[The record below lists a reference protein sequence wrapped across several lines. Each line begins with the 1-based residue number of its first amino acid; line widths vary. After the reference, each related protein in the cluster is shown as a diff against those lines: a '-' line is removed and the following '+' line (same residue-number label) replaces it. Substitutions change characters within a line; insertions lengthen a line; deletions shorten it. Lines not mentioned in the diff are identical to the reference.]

1 MVAEEP
7 DEPRPGHP
15 QPGAGDPDLDVDPED
30 RKPLFRDEA
39 PGEQETR
46 DQQSARADTDA
57 GNNAQEDTRRGE
69 SVREGTSAE
78 GGPAAESSADATSV
92 TSAAEPVD
100 GDPDATHILPRTRQ
114 ITAARSDFDASDD
127 EDDFADGGPGGGP
140 LGRRTRLALLVAGVA
155 AVVIVGLAI
164 GYAVLNLGDTPR
176 GNSPSTASAA
186 GNSSASTTG
195 SESPDPN
202 AVLSDSAMLTAAQ
215 AKGLDR
221 SRTWK
226 VARTQRGVD
235 EDSPQ
240 PACLGAD
247 AAEGRPTP
255 QQSVLRLLNSTG
267 KKAPGVLHQA
277 DAYATPEEAVQAY
290 ALTAKALG
298 GCTMAGAYI
307 ASGHTVTG
315 LGDQAVAEVLE
326 VSTGGRT
333 EFRTVVLNRT
343 GRVVNVVDVAQPDEA
358 VSVSAV
364 AKALA
369 GPSAAECGPAGGSC
383 TARPTVKEGPPPA
396 GGDQPGFLATG
407 DLPPVGKATS
417 SWAGTVPGLPDPDF
431 TGSGCE
437 TVNWARVEAQ
447 KRVQRTYL
455 LQDQSLTF
463 GLDTIV
469 LTHRSAKAARA
480 LVAKVREDLE
490 SCAERKLTAT
500 VSKPGEVES
509 TGAAGVATTGWTA
522 TVSQKTTEGTARY
535 RVGIVS
541 AGAKTV
547 FTFLNPQQ
555 KLDLSDTEW
564 NRVSVR
570 AAERATQ
577 VR

>member
-1 MVAEEP
+1 MVAKEPEESP
-7 DEPRPGHP
+7 AGHP
-15 QPGAGDPDLDVDPED
+15 QPGANDPDLDVDPED

-39 PGEQETR
+39 PGDHGPRPQENAQEETR
-46 DQQSARADTDA
+46 PGD
-57 GNNAQEDTRRGE
+57 NAQEDTRPGE
-69 SVREGTSAE
+69 AVRAGTPPGKTSDAETPADKISDTGTSEHA
-78 GGPAAESSADATSV
+78 
-92 TSAAEPVD
+92 D

-114 ITAARSDFDASDD
+114 ISAARSDFDPSDD
-127 EDDFADGGPGGGP
+127 DDDFGDGGRGP
-140 LGRRTRLALLVAGVA
+140 LGRGTRSALLVAGVA

-176 GNSPSTASAA
+176 ATSRGAASSTPSGSTSGTA
-186 GNSSASTTG
+186 

-202 AVLSDSAMLTAAQ
+202 AVLSDAVMLTAAQ
-215 AKGLDR
+215 AKGLDK

-247 AAEGRPTP
+247 AVEGRPTP
-255 QQSVLRLLNSTG
+255 QQSVLRLLSSTG

-277 DAYATPEEAVQAY
+277 DAYATSEEAVQAY
-290 ALTAKALG
+290 VLTAKALG
-298 GCTMAGAYI
+298 GCAMTGAYI

-315 LGDQAVAEVLE
+315 LGDQAVAQVLD
-326 VSTGGRT
+326 VSTGGKT
-333 EFRTVVLNRT
+333 EFRSVVLNRT
-343 GRVVNVVDVAQPDEA
+343 GRVVNVVDVAQPEEA

-369 GPSAAECGPAGGSC
+369 ASSSAECRPAGGSC
-383 TARPTVKEGPPPA
+383 TARPKVKDGPPPA

-407 DLPPVGKATS
+407 DLPPVGKSTS

-463 GLDTIV
+463 GLDTMV
-469 LTHRSAKAARA
+469 LTHKSAKAAQA
-480 LVAKVREDLE
+480 LVTEVKDDLE
-490 SCAERKLTAT
+490 SCAKRKLTAT
-500 VSKPGEVES
+500 VSEPAEVTS

-522 TVSQKTTEGTARY
+522 TVSQKTTEGTAKY

-564 NRVSVR
+564 NRVAVR